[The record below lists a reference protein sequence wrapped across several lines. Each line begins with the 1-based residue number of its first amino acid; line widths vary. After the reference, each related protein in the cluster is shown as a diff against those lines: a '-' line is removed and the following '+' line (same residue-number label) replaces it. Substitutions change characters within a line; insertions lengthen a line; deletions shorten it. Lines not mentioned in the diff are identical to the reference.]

1 MEYKYNRQERLFTRV
16 EPVTIKNV
24 KLKISLDTSYKESEF
39 ESKVEEAVNKIESNW
54 DKLCRTLIN
63 NLYEIHIESWRYEKE
78 SDFSEEDFLSNLL
91 LESVIITKKTSYTIR
106 FTTGELFQGKILEVI
121 YDNDGSIF
129 VTGLI
134 GQ

>member
-91 LESVIITKKTSYTIR
+91 LDTVIINKKTSYTIR